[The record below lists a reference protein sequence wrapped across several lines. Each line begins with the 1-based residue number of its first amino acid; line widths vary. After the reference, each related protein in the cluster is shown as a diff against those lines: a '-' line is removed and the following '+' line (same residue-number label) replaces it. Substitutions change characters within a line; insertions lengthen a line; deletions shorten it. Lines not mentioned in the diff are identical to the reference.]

1 MDGTDSSLASPP
13 DALAGLGEDGRAFA
27 LLYRP
32 GSPHWPGSAR
42 TATVEVLTGEVCG
55 VGGLAE
61 LPLPDEPARGARH
74 DLLVAI
80 PYRQI
85 TERGFG
91 CHDDHAPLLAMRVH
105 EQAELSRGQALV
117 GLPEQ
122 SVPVSDAGFD
132 ISDEDYAEIVKRVLG
147 DEIGQGAGSNFVI
160 RRSFAARLDDYSVR
174 TELAIF
180 RRLLTGELGSYWTF
194 LFHTGAGT
202 FIGASPERH
211 VSMAGGTVT
220 MNPISGT
227 YRHPSTGPDI
237 SGLLEF
243 LNDPK
248 EANELYMVVD
258 EELKMMARMCT
269 SGGQVHG
276 PFLKEMARLTHSE
289 YVLTG
294 QSDLDVRDVLRETL
308 LAPTV
313 TGSPLEN
320 AFRVITRHETTGRGY
335 YGGVLALVG
344 RDATGSRTLDS
355 AIMIRTA
362 EVGDGGKLR
371 LGVGATLVRDSNPE
385 SEVAETRAK
394 AAGVLQALG
403 LAPGGAGVAGV
414 PACAVAHTSPATHPR
429 VRRALQSRNTTLSRF
444 WLDGAHRRTPD
455 PALYGRRVL
464 VVDNED
470 LFMGM
475 LGQQLRAL
483 GLRPTISRFDGSL
496 DPEGYDIAI
505 VGPGPGDP
513 SDATDPRMN
522 TLRALTRDLLAG
534 AVPFL
539 SICLGHQ
546 ILAAEL
552 GFDIVR
558 RTVPN
563 QGVQKRVNLFG
574 RSELV
579 GFYNTYTA
587 RSEHDF
593 IAGGQ
598 RKPIEISR
606 TPETGEVH
614 ALRGAGFRSVQFH
627 LESILTQHGPQI
639 LRDLLVSLLREAG
652 NAGVADTRVGARRR

>member
-1 MDGTDSSLASPP
+1 MDGTHSSMAGPP
-13 DALAGLGEDGRAFA
+13 DVLAGLGEDGRAFA

-32 GSPHWPGSAR
+32 DPAKDAR
-42 TATVEVLTGEVCG
+42 VEVLTGDVHD
-55 VGGLAE
+55 VGSLAE
-61 LPLPDEPARGARH
+61 LPLPGDPASGARH
-74 DLLVAI
+74 DLLVAV
-80 PYRQI
+80 PYRQV
-85 TERGFG
+85 TERGFD
-91 CHDDHAPLLAMRVH
+91 CHDDHAPLLAMRIH
-105 EQAELSRGQALV
+105 EQAELSLDQALA

-122 SVPVSDAGFD
+122 KVRVSDAGFD
-132 ISDEDYAEIVKRVLG
+132 ASDEDYAAIVKRVVG

-160 RRSFAARLDDYSVR
+160 RRSFAARLDDCSAR

-211 VSMAGGTVT
+211 VSMADGTIS

-237 SGLLEF
+237 SGLLQF

-269 SGGQVHG
+269 SGGRVHG

-289 YVLTG
+289 YILTG

-335 YGGVLALVG
+335 YGGVLALIG
-344 RDATGSRTLDS
+344 RDAMGSRTLDS

-362 EVGDGGKLR
+362 EVGNNGKLR
-371 LGVGATLVRDSNPE
+371 LGVGATLVRDSKPE
-385 SEVAETRAK
+385 SEIAETQAK
-394 AAGVLQALG
+394 AAGMLEALG
-403 LAPGGAGVAGV
+403 LTLDGDGAAGE
-414 PACAVAHTSPATHPR
+414 PAVTGAHPSPSTHPR
-429 VRRALQSRNTTLSRF
+429 VRLALQSRNSTLSRF
-444 WLDGAHRRTPD
+444 WLDGAHRTSPEPELD
-455 PALYGRRVL
+455 GRRVL

-470 LFMGM
+470 TFMGM
-475 LGQQLRAL
+475 LGHQLRSL
-483 GLRPTISRFDGSL
+483 GLRTTITRYDSPL
-496 DPEGYDIAI
+496 QLEGYDLVI

-513 SDATDPRMN
+513 SDMTDPRMN
-522 TLRALTRDLLAG
+522 TLRTLTRELLAG

-546 ILAAEL
+546 VLAAEL
-552 GFDIVR
+552 GFDLVR

-563 QGVQKRVNLFG
+563 QGVQMRVDLFG

-587 RSEHDF
+587 RSAHGV
-593 IAGGQ
+593 ISRGQ
-598 RKPIEISR
+598 GKTVQVSR

-614 ALRGAGFRSVQFH
+614 ALRGPGFRSVQFH

-639 LRDLLVSLLREAG
+639 LSDLLVSLLKEAQS
-652 NAGVADTRVGARRR
+652 AAAADTRVGARQH